1 MLIKAGIVDIAT
13 SGQEV
18 IVLDLDSQPARRSDR
33 SLTVSHLSAF
43 NQISQPEV
51 THITATRPFE

>member
-18 IVLDLDSQPARRSDR
+18 IVLDLDSQPRRSDR

-51 THITATRPFE
+51 THITATRPLE